1 MIFPITGVFTKIL
14 LLKTYQ
20 MRSLL
25 IDWLL
30 GNNYLRKRFCYFIF
44 MSRQVIRLFFHKLL
58 SIKVPCFNVIILNVY
73 LHFCKSVFCG
83 RVAKKES

>member
-1 MIFPITGVFTKIL
+1 MFFSYATIFPLSMITVVFTKIL

-44 MSRQVIRLFFHKLL
+44 IYNKGD
-58 SIKVPCFNVIILNVY
+58 
-73 LHFCKSVFCG
+73 LHGGV
-83 RVAKKES
+83 

>member
-1 MIFPITGVFTKIL
+1 MHIKFFLKNINVFFLNDFSFEHDNMFTKIL

-44 MSRQVIRLFFHKLL
+44 VSRQVICLFFHKLL
-58 SIKVPCFNVIILNVY
+58 SM
-73 LHFCKSVFCG
+73 
-83 RVAKKES
+83 

>member
-1 MIFPITGVFTKIL
+1 MFYLRNDLSFEHDTVTVAFTKIL

-30 GNNYLRKRFCYFIF
+30 INYLRKRFCYFIF
-44 MSRQVIRLFFHKLL
+44 MSRQVGCRSYDLL
-58 SIKVPCFNVIILNVY
+58 TFY
-73 LHFCKSVFCG
+73 LPSLDLP
-83 RVAKKES
+83 

>member
-1 MIFPITGVFTKIL
+1 MFFFLRNDISFEHVFTKIL

-30 GNNYLRKRFCYFIF
+30 SNNYLRKCFCYFIF
-44 MSRQVIRLFFHKLL
+44 MSRQVIRLFF
-58 SIKVPCFNVIILNVY
+58 S
-73 LHFCKSVFCG
+73 
-83 RVAKKES
+83 

>member
-1 MIFPITGVFTKIL
+1 MFFSYATIFPLNMITVVFTKIL

-30 GNNYLRKRFCYFIF
+30 GNNYLRKRFCYY
-44 MSRQVIRLFFHKLL
+44 V
-58 SIKVPCFNVIILNVY
+58 
-73 LHFCKSVFCG
+73 
-83 RVAKKES
+83 

>member
-1 MIFPITGVFTKIL
+1 MITVVFTKIL

-44 MSRQVIRLFFHKLL
+44 MSRQVICLFIYIF
-58 SIKVPCFNVIILNVY
+58 VRVF
-73 LHFCKSVFCG
+73 FCG
-83 RVAKKES
+83 RVAKKESRLKFYCMSFASPIFVYFFYALN

>member
-1 MIFPITGVFTKIL
+1 MITLVFTKIL

-30 GNNYLRKRFCYFIF
+30 GNNYLRKRFLFYLIF

-58 SIKVPCFNVIILNVY
+58 SM
-73 LHFCKSVFCG
+73 
-83 RVAKKES
+83 

>member
-1 MIFPITGVFTKIL
+1 MFFFLRNDLSFEHDTVTFLFTKII

-58 SIKVPCFNVIILNVY
+58 SM
-73 LHFCKSVFCG
+73 
-83 RVAKKES
+83 